1 MFLMKSEDL
10 CRKLEKS
17 LKNVIMMTVEAGI
30 MLLFGIIITFFDA
43 AVEISDA
50 DIQWGWAICGV
61 AAIILIA
68 GIAACIVLSK
78 KIKKQRLQLSENS
91 QIDSEK

>member
-1 MFLMKSEDL
+1 MKSDDL
-10 CRKLEKS
+10 YRKLEKS
-17 LKNVIMMTVEAGI
+17 LKNVIIMTVEAGI

-43 AVEISDA
+43 EVQKSDA

-68 GIAACIVLSK
+68 GIAACIGLSK

>member
-1 MFLMKSEDL
+1 MKSDDL
-10 CRKLEKS
+10 YRKLEKS
-17 LKNVIMMTVEAGI
+17 LKNVIIMTVETGI
-30 MLLFGIIITFFDA
+30 MLLFGIIIIFFDA
-43 AVEISDA
+43 EVKKSDA
-50 DIQWGWAICGV
+50 DIQWGWAVCGV

-68 GIAACIVLSK
+68 GIAACVVLSK

>member
-1 MFLMKSEDL
+1 MKSDDL
-10 CRKLEKS
+10 YRKLEKS
-17 LKNVIMMTVEAGI
+17 LKNVIIMTVETGI
-30 MLLFGIIITFFDA
+30 MLLFGIIIIFFDA
-43 AVEISDA
+43 EVQKSDV
-50 DIQWGWAICGV
+50 DIQWGWAVCGV

-68 GIAACIVLSK
+68 GIAACVVLSK

>member
-1 MFLMKSEDL
+1 MKSDDL
-10 CRKLEKS
+10 YRKLEKS
-17 LKNVIMMTVEAGI
+17 LKNVIIMTVETGI
-30 MLLFGIIITFFDA
+30 MLLFGIIIIFFDA
-43 AVEISDA
+43 EVRKSDA
-50 DIQWGWAICGV
+50 DIQWGWAVCGV

-68 GIAACIVLSK
+68 GIAACVVLSK

>member
-1 MFLMKSEDL
+1 MKSEDL
-10 CRKLEKS
+10 CRKFEKS
-17 LKNVIMMTVEAGI
+17 LKNVIIMTVEAGI

>member
-1 MFLMKSEDL
+1 MKSEDL

-91 QIDSEK
+91 QSDSEK

>member
-1 MFLMKSEDL
+1 MKSEDL
-10 CRKLEKS
+10 CRKFEKS
-17 LKNVIMMTVEAGI
+17 LKNVIIMTVEAGI
-30 MLLFGIIITFFDA
+30 MLLFGIVITFFDA
-43 AVEISDA
+43 AVEKSDA

-61 AAIILIA
+61 AVIILIA

-78 KIKKQRLQLSENS
+78 KIKKQRLQLSENN

>member
-1 MFLMKSEDL
+1 MKSDDL
-10 CRKLEKS
+10 YRKLEKS
-17 LKNVIMMTVEAGI
+17 LKNVIIMTVETGI
-30 MLLFGIIITFFDA
+30 MLLFGIIIIFFDA
-43 AVEISDA
+43 EVQKSDA
-50 DIQWGWAICGV
+50 DIHGGWAVCGV

-68 GIAACIVLSK
+68 GIAACVVLSK

>member
-1 MFLMKSEDL
+1 MKSEDL

-61 AAIILIA
+61 AATILIA